1 MHEQAVKS
9 EPLKQKS
16 YFTVKEKEIN
26 KNIDKSSLAVFK
38 ALYWIIYQRR
48 SCKTQ
53 EQIFIQ
59 FTRRAWCKG
68 NRIIFNSFR
77 KNTKRDDSINRRY
90 YQKENC

>member
-1 MHEQAVKS
+1 MDYK
-9 EPLKQKS
+9 
-16 YFTVKEKEIN
+16 
-26 KNIDKSSLAVFK
+26 
-38 ALYWIIYQRR
+38 R
-48 SCKTQ
+48 SKPQ
-53 EQIFIQ
+53 EQIFIK